1 MDMWGRVYSFLFV
14 FLQIF
19 SLSPCVAF
27 DILKQ
32 DKFLH
37 VQKPGDVLVSA
48 NGVFNAGFYPVGENA
63 FCFSVWFCNSI
74 DPNRTVVWM
83 ANRDQPVNGIGSKL
97 ELLRNGKLIL
107 TDAGRRTEW
116 TVDFVAASPVQLKLL
131 NTGNLVL
138 QQLDGTDDAF
148 LWQSFNSPADTL
160 LPDQVLTKDTYLI
173 SSKSRS
179 NYSSGNYKLYFA
191 DNNVLRL
198 SYQVPDITSVYWPAP
213 WLVPWEKGSE
223 RSTYNSSRV
232 AVLNSSGYFRS
243 SDDLWLWA
251 ADLGIGPLRRL
262 TLDPDGNLRLYSLQ
276 DGRWIVSWQ
285 SISQQCRIHGLCGQN
300 SLCKFDHV
308 LGRTCSCLPEYKI
321 KNSTDWSQGCIAEF
335 TGSYDRRELGFL
347 RLTHVHVETYG
358 YHIFKNYSLRRCK
371 EHCLHSKD
379 CKGFQF
385 KYNFDEGSY
394 YCFPKILLLNGC
406 RTTSFGGDF
415 YLKLPKS
422 RLCSENCSEE
432 SRSGCPNVNQTL
444 NRTYEKGKENGY
456 VKVLLWFSTALG
468 IVEFIC
474 IFLVWCI
481 LFRSNE
487 DNKVTTEEY
496 VQAAN
501 RFRRYTY
508 SELKKATKN
517 FTEEIGRGGA
527 GIVYRGALPDQRI
540 AAIKRLHEADQGE
553 AEFLAE
559 VSTIGRLNHMNLI
572 EMWGYCVEG
581 KHRLLVYEYLENGSL
596 ADNLSKTALNWARR
610 FEIAISTAKGLAY
623 LHEECLEWILHCDIK
638 PQNVLLD
645 SNFQPKVADF
655 GLSKLLS
662 RGGINTSSF
671 SSVRG
676 TRGYMAPEWVYNL
689 PITSKVDVYSYGIV
703 VLEMLTGK
711 SSTGV
716 RAEGRSADL
725 EQGQERLVPW
735 AREKING
742 ATSAETWIEEVADP
756 MLGKDYDIDK
766 MKLLIEVALQ
776 CVQEDM
782 HARPTMSQVVHML
795 SLHDNEASQYF
806 QGP

>member
-1 MDMWGRVYSFLFV
+1 MWGWVYSLLFV

-19 SLSPCVAF
+19 SLSPCMAS

-48 NGVFNAGFYPVGENA
+48 NGIFNAGFYPVGENA
-63 FCFSVWFCNSI
+63 FCFSVWFNNST

-116 TVDFVAASPVQLKLL
+116 TVDIVAASPVQLKLL

-138 QQLDGTDDAF
+138 QRTDNDAF
-148 LWQSFNSPADTL
+148 LWQSFNSPTDTL

-173 SSKSRS
+173 SSRSRS
-179 NYSSGNYKLYFA
+179 NYFSGNYKLYF
-191 DNNVLRL
+191 DNDNVLRL
-198 SYQVPDITSVYWPAP
+198 LYQVPNITSVYWPAP
-213 WLVPWEKGSE
+213 WRLSWQKGSD

-243 SDDLWLWA
+243 SDALWFWA
-251 ADLGIGPLRRL
+251 ADSGMGPLRRL
-262 TLDPDGNLRLYSLQ
+262 TLDPDGSLRLYSLQ
-276 DGRWIVSWQ
+276 DRRWTVTWQ
-285 SISQQCRIHGLCGQN
+285 SLIQPCRVHGICGQN

-308 LGRTCSCLPEYKI
+308 LGSTCSCLPGYKI
-321 KNSTDWSQGCIAEF
+321 QNPADWSEGCIAEF
-335 TGSYDRRELGFL
+335 TDSYDRREFGFL
-347 RLTHVHVETYG
+347 RLTHVEIYG
-358 YHIFKNYSLRRCK
+358 YNTGRFDNCTLQRCK
-371 EHCLHSKD
+371 ELCLNSSD
-379 CKGFQF
+379 CKAFQF
-385 KYNFDEGSY
+385 TFHKEGGTYS
-394 YCFPKILLLNGC
+394 CFPKILLLNGH
-406 RTTSFGGDF
+406 RTISFGGKL
-415 YLKLPKS
+415 YLKLPKF
-422 RLCSENCSEE
+422 RLCSDHCSEQ

-444 NRTYEKGKENGY
+444 NRTYGKGKENGF
-456 VKVLLWFSTALG
+456 VKFLLWFSTVVG

-481 LFRSNE
+481 LLRSSE
-487 DNKVTTEEY
+487 GNKAATEGY
-496 VQAAN
+496 NHAATG
-501 RFRRYTY
+501 FRRYTY
-508 SELKKATKN
+508 TELKKATRN
-517 FTEEIGRGGA
+517 FTEVVGRGGA
-527 GIVYRGALPDQRI
+527 GVVYRGALPDQRI
-540 AAIKRLHEADQGE
+540 AAIKHLHEADQGE

-581 KHRLLVYEYLENGSL
+581 KHRLLVYEYLEHGSL
-596 ADNLSKTALNWARR
+596 ADNLSKKALNWARR
-610 FEIAISTAKGLAY
+610 FEIAVSTAKGLAY
-623 LHEECLEWILHCDIK
+623 LHEECSEWVLHCDIK
-638 PQNVLLD
+638 PQNILLD

-711 SSTGV
+711 SSPGAH
-716 RAEGRSADL
+716 AEGRSTDL
-725 EQGQERLVPW
+725 EQGQKRLVPW
-735 AREKING
+735 MREKING
-742 ATSAETWIEEVADP
+742 ATSTESWMEEVVDP
-756 MLGKDYDIDK
+756 MLGKDYDMDK
-766 MKLLIEVALQ
+766 MRLLIEVALKS
-776 CVQEDM
+776 VEEDM
-782 HARPTMSQVVHML
+782 HARPTMSQVVEML
-795 SLHDNEASQYF
+795 SPHDNEASQFF
-806 QGP
+806 QGH

>member
-1 MDMWGRVYSFLFV
+1 MAS
-14 FLQIF
+14 
-19 SLSPCVAF
+19 

-37 VQKPGDVLVSA
+37 VEKPGDVLVSA
-48 NGVFNAGFYPVGENA
+48 NGVFNAGFYPVGKNA
-63 FCFSVWFCNSI
+63 FCFSVWFNNST

-116 TVDFVAASPVQLKLL
+116 TTEDFVAASPVQLKLL

-138 QQLDGTDDAF
+138 QLQIGSDDAF
-148 LWQSFNSPADTL
+148 LWQSFNSPTDTL

-179 NYSSGNYKLYFA
+179 KSSNYSSGNYKLYF
-191 DNNVLRL
+191 DNDNVLRL
-198 SYQVPDITSVYWPAP
+198 LYQVPNLTSVYWPAP
-213 WLVPWEKGSE
+213 WLVPWQKGSE

-243 SDDLWLWA
+243 SDDLWFWA
-251 ADLGIGPLRRL
+251 ADSGIGPLRRL
-262 TLDPDGNLRLYSLQ
+262 TLDPDGSLRLYSLQ
-276 DGRWIVSWQ
+276 DRRWIVTWKPPTL
-285 SISQQCRIHGLCGQN
+285 QCRVHGICGQN
-300 SLCKFDHV
+300 SLCKYDHV
-308 LGRTCSCLPEYKI
+308 LGRTCSCLPGYKL
-321 KNSTDWSQGCIAEF
+321 KNPADWSQGCIMKF
-335 TGSYDRRELGFL
+335 TNSYDRREFGFVL
-347 RLTHVHVETYG
+347 RTHVEIYG
-358 YHIFKNYSLRRCK
+358 YDTGIFENSTLQGCK
-371 EHCLHSKD
+371 ERCLNSSD

-385 KYNFDEGSY
+385 KFDKDKGSY
-394 YCFPKILLLNGC
+394 SCFPKILLLNGY
-406 RTTSFGGDF
+406 RAASFPGDL

-422 RLCSENCSEE
+422 HLCSNNCSEE
-432 SRSGCPNVNQTL
+432 SRSGCPEVMNQTL
-444 NRTYEKGKENGY
+444 NRMYGKGKENGS
-456 VKVLLWFSTALG
+456 VKFLLWFSAALG
-468 IVEFIC
+468 SVEFIC

-481 LFRSNE
+481 LFRSKE
-487 DNKVTTEEY
+487 GNKAVTEGY
-496 VQAAN
+496 IQAATG
-501 RFRRYTY
+501 FRRYTN

-517 FTEEIGRGGA
+517 FTEEVGRGGA
-527 GIVYRGALPDQRI
+527 GVVYRGALPDQRI

-581 KHRLLVYEYLENGSL
+581 KHRLLVYEYLEHGSL
-596 ADNLSKTALNWARR
+596 ADNLSKKALNWASR
-610 FEIAISTAKGLAY
+610 FEIAIGTAKGLAY

-638 PQNVLLD
+638 PQNILLD

-662 RGGINTSSF
+662 RGGTNTSSF

-711 SSTGV
+711 SSSGAH
-716 RAEGRSADL
+716 AEGRYADL
-725 EQGQERLVPW
+725 EQDQERLVPW
-735 AREKING
+735 VREKING
-742 ATSAETWIEEVADP
+742 ATSMETWIEEVADP
-756 MLGKDYDIDK
+756 MLGKDYDMDK

-776 CVQEDM
+776 CVEEDM
-782 HARPTMSQVVHML
+782 HARPTMSQVVQML
-795 SLHDNEASQYF
+795 SLHDTEASQYF
-806 QGP
+806 QGN